1 MSTSSTSTIGPIIAD
16 SANLGLAY
24 ADRLLQAIPPTRFA
38 MMAKVGDERIE
49 ANHPA
54 FLLGHL
60 SLYPCRVVA
69 QLGRDAS
76 AVEPT
81 AEETELFSKDAK
93 CVDDPEGQI
102 YPAMEKI
109 NERFFAAYRAAID
122 AVAQADDDVFLR
134 ENPNEAMRQRFA
146 TIGSMHAFYLGGHLM
161 LHLGQFSTWR
171 RAIGLPP
178 A

>member
-1 MSTSSTSTIGPIIAD
+1 MSTVNTSNIGPIIAD

-24 ADRLLQAIPPTRFA
+24 AQRLLRSIPPERFA
-38 MMAKVGDERIE
+38 MMAKVGHDRIE

-69 QLGRDAS
+69 QLGLDAS

-81 AEETELFSKDAK
+81 ANETELFSKDAT
-93 CVDDPEGQI
+93 CVDDPDGKI
-102 YPAMEKI
+102 YPSMDAI
-109 NERFFAAYRAAID
+109 SERFFAAYRAAID
-122 AVAQADDDVFLR
+122 AVARADDDAFLR
-134 ENPNEAMRQRFA
+134 ENPNEAMRAKFA
-146 TIGSMHAFYLGGHLM
+146 TMGSMHTFYLGGHLM